1 MGRSSWIRKSIHEAL
16 KSVEGVF
23 NEKPGPDWLF
33 VKSSLLSYIV
43 IYNSYQRLRH
53 SHNCPSTHLYALSP
67 ERDILALRQSGDAI
81 ALLMNYAQAIE
92 YILTYS
98 DMERGTAPIDKL
110 LMSLDSMKSLLARLG
125 NPQDERHTVH
135 IAGSKGKGSTST
147 MVASILKHAGKRTAF
162 YQSPHMH
169 SYTERVQIDSSPVSQ
184 QEFADALLAIK
195 DAVEAE
201 NSSGN
206 GPIVTFG
213 ILTAIFFEIAR
224 RQGAD
229 WQVLEVGLGGT
240 TDATNVC
247 RVKEIAVIT
256 PISIE
261 HTLLLGA
268 TPAEIAVHKAGIIIE
283 GSTAILAPQ
292 QDPTVKPIVERRCR
306 EVGAQ
311 LIDVDQI
318 YKRSLVEASRNRQ
331 VCNITGAG
339 RNFSV
344 NMRLLGRHQLDNAAT
359 AIAVADTISK
369 NQFIMSDDSI
379 VEGIANAFLPG
390 RLEELR
396 KDPTLIVDGAHN
408 AESAR
413 VLRIALK
420 EHFHYRRCIIVLGV
434 NNDKKI
440 DTILRELATVADVV
454 IATRSQNARSMDPT
468 DIAQNKEVG
477 TAQTIV
483 TASLP
488 EAIDQALALAG
499 NDDLVC
505 VTGSLYLVSEA
516 RSYVLGE
523 IAQPA

>member
-1 MGRSSWIRKSIHEAL
+1 
-16 KSVEGVF
+16 
-23 NEKPGPDWLF
+23 
-33 VKSSLLSYIV
+33 
-43 IYNSYQRLRH
+43 
-53 SHNCPSTHLYALSP
+53 
-67 ERDILALRQSGDAI
+67 
-81 ALLMNYAQAIE
+81 MNYAQAIE

-184 QEFADALLAIK
+184 QEFAEALLAIK

-201 NSSGN
+201 NTSGN

-224 RQGAD
+224 RRRAD

-247 RVKEIAVIT
+247 NVKEVAVIT

-268 TPAEIAVHKAGIIIE
+268 TAAEIAVHKAGIIIA
-283 GSTAILAPQ
+283 GSTAVLAPQ
-292 QDPTVKPIVERRCR
+292 RDPTVKPLVEQRCR
-306 EVGAQ
+306 EVGAR
-311 LIDVDQI
+311 LVDVDQN
-318 YKRSLVEASRNRQ
+318 YKRKLIETSRDRQ
-331 VCNITGAG
+331 FCSVSGAG
-339 RNFSV
+339 RNLTI
-344 NMRLLGRHQLDNAAT
+344 NMRLLGQHQLDNAAT
-359 AIAVADTISK
+359 AIAVADTISE
-369 NQFIMSDDSI
+369 NQFALSDDCLR
-379 VEGIANAFLPG
+379 EGIANAFLPG

-396 KDPTLIVDGAHN
+396 KDPTIIVDGAHN

-420 EHFHYRRCIIVLGV
+420 EHFHYRRCILVLGV

-440 DTILRELATVADVV
+440 DTILQELATVANFL
-454 IATRSQNARSMDPT
+454 IATRSQNARSMDPAE
-468 DIAQNKEVG
+468 IAQNKEVG
-477 TAQTIV
+477 TAKTIV
-483 TASLP
+483 TTSLP
-488 EAIDQALALAG
+488 EAVDRALALAES
-499 NDDLVC
+499 DDLIC

-523 IAQPA
+523 VAQHA